1 MDGKFASPDAQALA
15 GIIDIVDRLTSTL
28 SVEDAWAIH
37 CDAMARYGFDRLLY
51 GFTRFN
57 TGRDVGHNDDLLL
70 LSSMPEGYMDGF
82 IDDDLYKSAP
92 MTRWARENVGA
103 MSWSWRDAHEDSFTD
118 EERNVL
124 RFNQSFG
131 LDAGYTIAF
140 QDAHTRHKGAI
151 ALVAEPGMTQAEV
164 DALWSEKGLEINM
177 LNQVA
182 HLKFTALPL
191 PKSRIRLSKRQ
202 RGVLEWVGDGKTM
215 QDIATILNLTQT
227 TVEKHLRNAREALGV
242 DTTAQAVRKASVQ
255 NQIFVVES

>member
-1 MDGKFASPDAQALA
+1 MDGKFDTLEAQTLA
-15 GIIDIVDRLTSTL
+15 GIIDIVDRLSMTL

-37 CDAMARYGFDRLLY
+37 CDAMAAYGFDRLLY

-70 LSSMPEGYMDGF
+70 LSSMPEGYMDRF
-82 IDDDLYKSAP
+82 IDDDLYKAAP
-92 MTRWARENVGA
+92 MTRWARQNVGA
-103 MSWSWRDAHEDSFTD
+103 KSWTWLAEQQANFTD
-118 EERNVL
+118 EERDVL
-124 RFNQSFG
+124 AFNQSFG
-131 LDAGYTIAF
+131 LSAGYTIAF

-151 ALVAEPGMTQAEV
+151 ALVAEPGVSQADV
-164 DALWSEKGLEINM
+164 DAIWSSKGQEINM

-202 RGVLEWVGDGKTM
+202 REVLEWVGDGKTM
-215 QDIATILNLTQT
+215 QDIATILNLTQA